1 MKDLFHIV
9 DEAQVVLRSGGV
21 FYQRKVYRRANR
33 LYAGHGGG
41 FIRLGAYDATSYP
54 KVSWESLDYPAETLI
69 TFDKLQGPVWA
80 GEQ

>member
-9 DEAQVVLRSGGV
+9 DEAQVILKSGGV
-21 FYQRKVYRRANR
+21 FYQRKVYRRARR

-41 FIRLGAYDATSYP
+41 FIRLGLHDATSCP
-54 KVSWESLDYPAETLI
+54 KVSWESLDYPAETMI
-69 TFDKLQGPVWA
+69 TFDKQQGPIWA

>member
-9 DEAQVVLRSGGV
+9 DEAQVILKSGGV
-21 FYQRKVYRRANR
+21 FYQRKVYRRGRR

-41 FIRLGAYDATSYP
+41 FIRLGLHDATSCP
-54 KVSWESLDYPAETLI
+54 EVSWESLDHPAETMI
-69 TFDKLQGPVWA
+69 TFDKQQGPIWA

>member
-9 DEAQVVLRSGGV
+9 DEAQVILKSGGV
-21 FYQRKVYRRANR
+21 FYQRKVYRRGRR

-41 FIRLGAYDATSYP
+41 FIRLGLQDATSCP
-54 KVSWESLDYPAETLI
+54 KVSWESLDYPAETMI
-69 TFDKLQGPVWA
+69 TFDKQQGPIWA

>member
-9 DEAQVVLRSGGV
+9 DEAQGVIKSGGV

-41 FIRLGAYDATSYP
+41 FIRLGSHDATSCP